1 MMTEFLNIDGG
12 RIACE
17 VAACEVAGEGPL
29 VVLSPGA
36 GHYPH
41 AQCPGQVA
49 ALMTGFLES
58 TAAAE
63 R

>member
-12 RIACE
+12 RI
-17 VAACEVAGEGPL
+17 ACEVAGEGPL